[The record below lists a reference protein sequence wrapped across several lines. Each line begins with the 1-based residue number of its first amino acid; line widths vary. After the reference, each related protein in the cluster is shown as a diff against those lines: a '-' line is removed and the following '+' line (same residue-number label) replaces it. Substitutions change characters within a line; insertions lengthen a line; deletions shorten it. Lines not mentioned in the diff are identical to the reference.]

1 MSCKKVV
8 HKGSTMS
15 RLLASN
21 TELQLEKFQLYQTL
35 FHCEDIDGYQKV
47 VLVSNHKQNN
57 VVLSLE
63 NQSNPVKSEHIE
75 S

>member
-1 MSCKKVV
+1 
-8 HKGSTMS
+8 MS

-35 FHCEDIDGYQKV
+35 FHWEDIDGYQKV
-47 VLVSNHKQNN
+47 ILVSNHKQKN
-57 VVLSLE
+57 VLSLE

>member
-1 MSCKKVV
+1 
-8 HKGSTMS
+8 MS

-35 FHCEDIDGYQKV
+35 FHWEDIDGYQKV
-47 VLVSNHKQNN
+47 ILVSNHKQNN
-57 VVLSLE
+57 VLSLE

>member
-1 MSCKKVV
+1 
-8 HKGSTMS
+8 MS
-15 RLLASN
+15 RLLAAN

-35 FHCEDIDGYQKV
+35 FHWEDIDGYQKV
-47 VLVSNHKQNN
+47 ILVSNHKQNN

>member
-1 MSCKKVV
+1 
-8 HKGSTMS
+8 MS

-21 TELQLEKFQLYQTL
+21 IELQLEKLQLYQPL
-35 FHCEDIDGYQKV
+35 FHWEEIDGYQKV
-47 VLVSNHKQNN
+47 ILVSTHKRKN

-75 S
+75 SYKLY